1 MLHGDGVKHPVP
13 FPPMI
18 RSIRLTL
25 TSFLDAFSSTSCL
38 TRGAAL
44 SFTTILSL
52 IPFLA
57 FAFAILKGFDVPN
70 RLEPLLL
77 QNVAAGQKE
86 LVERIITYINNTNMK
101 SLGTVGLVTLIFTV
115 VSLIGEIEEAF
126 NAIWGVT
133 ATRSLG
139 RKITDY
145 ISMVVVG
152 PILLT
157 AATSITTTLQSQELV
172 RTLLENDFAGPVLL
186 SLFRFVPF
194 VSITAALT
202 FAYSFLP
209 NAPVRLKSAL
219 LGGCI
224 AGVIWQTAQ
233 WGYLH
238 LQIYMTSYNA
248 IYGTMAVLP
257 IFMIWVYTSWIIV
270 LSGMLL
276 VRRHQLGE
284 WSACRCDF
292 SPSERERIALAVV
305 RSVLERFESPDLPP
319 ADMESLSRDLPT
331 LSRSRLEETVEF
343 LVNAG
348 ILCRSG
354 SSPSVILPAHDPSLI
369 TVGDLLE
376 RLHSAP
382 GNDGGEPL
390 PELPPTPRVGLD
402 PSVAST
408 PLSRL
413 PATPPRR

>member
-1 MLHGDGVKHPVP
+1 
-13 FPPMI
+13 MI
-18 RSIRLTL
+18 RSIRLTV
-25 TSFLDAFSSTSCL
+25 TSFLDAFSSASCL

-133 ATRSLG
+133 VTRSLG

-157 AATSITTTLQSQELV
+157 AATSITTTLQSQGLV
-172 RTLLENDFAGPVLL
+172 RTLMENDYAGPVLL

-194 VSITAALT
+194 VSIAAALT

-209 NAPVRLKSAL
+209 TVPVRLKSAL
-219 LGGCI
+219 WGGCV
-224 AGVIWQTAQ
+224 AGVVWQGAQ
-233 WGYLH
+233 WGYIH

-270 LSGMLL
+270 LAGMLL

-284 WSACRCDF
+284 WSAYRRPGS

-305 RSVLERFESPDLPP
+305 KAVLERFESYDSPP

-331 LSRSRLEETVEF
+331 VPRSRLEETVET

-348 ILCRSG
+348 ILCRTG
-354 SSPSVILPAHDPSLI
+354 PVPSSIVPAHDPSLI

-376 RLHSAP
+376 RLHTSP

-390 PELPPTPRVGLD
+390 TELPPIPRVGLD

-408 PLSRL
+408 PLATL
-413 PATPPRR
+413 APTPPRR